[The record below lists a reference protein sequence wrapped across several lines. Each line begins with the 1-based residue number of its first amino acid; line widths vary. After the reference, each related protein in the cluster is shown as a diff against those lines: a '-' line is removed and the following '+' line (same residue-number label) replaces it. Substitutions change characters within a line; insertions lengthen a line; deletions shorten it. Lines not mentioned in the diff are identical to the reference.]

1 MREAIMRLR
10 TAIALLAVAVGSGC
24 SSPESPLNDSPFSR
38 EGLAQG
44 LNATVVWMDLEGGFW
59 ALRTDDGRLLDPH
72 ETLPADF
79 RVNDLRVRVAST
91 ALDNVVCF
99 HMAGIIVSVTS
110 IQRR

>member
-1 MREAIMRLR
+1 MQEAIVRLR
-10 TAIALLAVAVGSGC
+10 TVISVLAVVVASGC
-24 SSPESPLNDSPFSR
+24 SSPESPLNDNPFSR

-59 ALRTDDGRLLDPH
+59 ALRTDDGRTLDPH

-79 RVNDLRVRVAST
+79 RVNNLRVRVSST

-99 HMAGIIVSVTS
+99 HMVGLIVSVTS
-110 IQRR
+110 IQRL